1 MMTDASAQAIASVLS
16 HVERLRNHEM
26 TAAIHCSKI
35 NSLFSAFK
43 VLSASLRS
51 LPTVRRTPKFRT
63 AIASLNQSIE
73 HFVQLCIQ
81 CTRESCV
88 QFVLMKTTQQVFEEF
103 LEIRQTTIT
112 DLNDLGLTEAARTFT
127 LSSNELLSQ
136 DQIDLKRIG
145 NFLLQLRE
153 QHDLSRRDDIK
164 EKITERL
171 QSLRRKDIK
180 IELSDCDPI
189 EILTVPT
196 LPENLDLVLAHENLV
211 FQEEIGSGRS
221 GRVFKGV
228 IKGRNGV
235 VAIKVMHCRQLSSA
249 ELEMFRREIFTLSTM
264 NHPSI
269 LKLLGYTKEPPFC
282 LVTEMLANGSLFQ
295 FLRTRNSELTPTDRT
310 AIALDIARGMDYM
323 HERTVIHRD
332 LKSLNILLDD
342 NKRARI
348 CDFGLVRLKSLAP
361 MTGLVGTPQWMAPE
375 ILMCS
380 TYYDGKVDVYS
391 YGVVLWELMTGE
403 MPYNNVD
410 IEKLPYL
417 VVQEKLRPKIPDS
430 TPTNL
435 KNLISACWAPDPK
448 DRPTFDTII
457 KLLNVESYHY
467 PGTNTDELWAR
478 VGGKRKRTPSTS
490 DPLKLVMD
498 PDDLGPSITA
508 VDSRS
513 RFRLSLSQIDKAII
527 RLREAVA
534 NENAMSMDRALSDI
548 RSLYKSNVLTSG
560 TNSCISEVLVIIKE
574 ANNVQ
579 KQSIM
584 RLLNELT
591 TNPSLRDQF
600 YASDG
605 MALMSELMCSES
617 EDVADLALEV
627 YGKCISKEYITI
639 EGIKGLLGFSARSS
653 QKTRQ
658 TALVCLFQ
666 VIDLQMQFLFGM
678 PSFIYHLLCFSLRP
692 LPDQMFEKLIDFTVV
707 FLKHIKSFPESVLP
721 QLIWLQTNCR
731 SSISKPKVVLA
742 LKLAVHFDS
751 VRDIFPPDFWKTAA
765 SDFETY
771 KPIYQAFVGRLPQKY
786 TEMIHSL
793 RELSPEKPEALDLL
807 VEFTRDVEC
816 AKLIV
821 PTLPIQNRMSPGG
834 LFKLYSNLTSVEGAT
849 AIISEEPEFYTVC
862 NLVVSSHFQNDA
874 CQLIRKV
881 GLNPSLLES
890 SSLVQHIALLIR
902 ETKESN
908 ALWNLMS
915 VVFTLSKE
923 KFFSCFTNIIP
934 KLRELLNGKEMQI
947 RIGAFLCLTSFC
959 RHCTDIN
966 RDTLLDHA
974 AVFVNI
980 DNPPVQAVCCD
991 FLEQELK
998 ERPVNSDQLKRLI
1011 ESFTAHFLK
1020 GNELALK
1027 FATLLKT
1034 AANAVDS
1041 KEPFISNFS
1050 MFLSHSNV

>member
-1 MMTDASAQAIASVLS
+1 MITDASAQGIASVLS
-16 HVERLRNHEM
+16 HIERLRNHEM

-43 VLSASLRS
+43 ILSESLRS
-51 LPTVRRTPKFRT
+51 LPALPRTPKIRA

-103 LEIRQTTIT
+103 LEIRQKTIT
-112 DLNDLGLTEAARTFT
+112 DLTVLGLTSAAHTFT

-164 EKITERL
+164 DKITERL

-196 LPENLDLVLAHENLV
+196 LPENLDLVLEHEHLV
-211 FQEEIGSGRS
+211 FQEEIGNGRS
-221 GRVFKGV
+221 GRVFKGL
-228 IKGRNGV
+228 IKGKTGV
-235 VAIKVMHCRQLSSA
+235 VAIKVLHCRQLATA

-269 LKLLGYTKEPPFC
+269 LKLLGYTKEAPFC
-282 LVTEMLANGSLFQ
+282 LVTELLSNGSLFQ
-295 FLRTRNSELTPTDRT
+295 FLRTRYSELTPTDRT
-310 AIALDIARGMDYM
+310 VIALDIARGMEYM
-323 HERTVIHRD
+323 HERSVIHRD

-391 YGVVLWELMTGE
+391 YGVLLWELMTGE
-403 MPYNNVD
+403 MPYSGVD

-430 TPTNL
+430 APPDL
-435 KNLISACWAPDPK
+435 KALISACWAPDPK

-457 KLLNVESYHY
+457 KLLNVDSYHY
-467 PGTNTDELWAR
+467 SGTNTDELWMK
-478 VGGKRKRTPSTS
+478 VGGKRRRTPSTS
-490 DPLKLVMD
+490 DPSKLVSMD
-498 PDDLGPSITA
+498 PGDLSPSITKI
-508 VDSRS
+508 DSRS
-513 RFRLSLSQIDKAII
+513 RFRMSISQIDKSIM

-534 NENAMSMDRALSDI
+534 SENAMSMDRALSDI
-548 RSLYKSNVLTSG
+548 RSLYKSNVLTSS
-560 TNSCISEVLVIIKE
+560 TNSCISEVLAIIRE
-574 ANNVQ
+574 ANNQ
-579 KQSIM
+579 QQESIL
-584 RLLNELT
+584 RLVNELT
-591 TNPSLRDQF
+591 TNPILRERF
-600 YASDG
+600 YEADG
-605 MALMSELMCSES
+605 VTLMSELMCSES
-617 EDVADLALEV
+617 EDVGDLALEV
-627 YGKCISKEYITI
+627 YAKCIRKEHIRI
-639 EGIKGLLGFSARSS
+639 EGIKGLLSFSARTS
-653 QKTRQ
+653 QKVRQ
-658 TALVCLFQ
+658 TALLCLFQ
-666 VIDLQMQFLFGM
+666 VIDMQMQFLIGM
-678 PSFIYHLLCFSLRP
+678 PSFIYHMLCFVLRP
-692 LPDQMFEKLIDFTVV
+692 LPDKLFDKLIDFTVV

-731 SSISKPKVVLA
+731 SSMSKPKVVLA
-742 LKLAVHFDS
+742 LKLAVQFDS
-751 VRDIFPPDFWKTAA
+751 VREIFPPDFWKTAA

-771 KPIYQAFVGRLPQKY
+771 KHIYQAFIGRLPQRY
-786 TEMIHSL
+786 TDMILSL
-793 RELSPEKPEALDLL
+793 RELSSEKPEALDLL
-807 VEFTRDVEC
+807 VEFTRDIEC

-834 LFKLYSNLTSVEGAT
+834 LFKLYSNLTAVEGAE

-862 NLVVSSHFQNDA
+862 NMVVSSHFQNEA

-881 GLNPSLLES
+881 GLNPVLLES

-902 ETKESN
+902 ETKETT

-934 KLRELLNGKEMQI
+934 KLREGLNGKELQI

-959 RHCTDIN
+959 RHCADIN
-966 RDTLLDHA
+966 RDVLLGQA
-974 AVFVNI
+974 CVFANI
-980 DNPPVQAVCCD
+980 DNPPVQAVCCE
-991 FLEQELK
+991 FLEQELE
-998 ERPVNSDQLKRLI
+998 ERSIDEDGLKRLI
-1011 ESFTAHFLK
+1011 SSFMSHYLQN
-1020 GNELALK
+1020 NELSRK
-1027 FATLLKT
+1027 FGMLLKEAGDRLDPT
-1034 AANAVDS
+1034 DT
-1041 KEPFISNFS
+1041 FISDFS
-1050 MFLSHSNV
+1050 TFLAS